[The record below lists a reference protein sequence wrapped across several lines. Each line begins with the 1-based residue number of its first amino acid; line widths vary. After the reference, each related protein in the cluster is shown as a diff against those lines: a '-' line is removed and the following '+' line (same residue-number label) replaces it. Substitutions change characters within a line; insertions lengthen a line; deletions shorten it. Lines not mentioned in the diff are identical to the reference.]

1 MSHVRQIETTDP
13 SALESFLSGVG
24 PGEAFEALTR
34 LLPDAAVFVV
44 DGERKVL
51 HWSDGADEK
60 TRIERALEATG
71 GRVSQAA
78 AALGMSRPTFW
89 RKRKNHGLA

>member
-1 MSHVRQIETTDP
+1 MYQVRRIDTEEP

-44 DGERKVL
+44 DGERNVL
-51 HWSDGADEK
+51 HWWAGC
-60 TRIERALEATG
+60 
-71 GRVSQAA
+71 V
-78 AALGMSRPTFW
+78 
-89 RKRKNHGLA
+89 